1 MRYNSL
7 FKRISLLMLV
17 LLYAVSGVLAQ
28 ATKPPVVEFTKALT
42 DTVYSVG
49 PYVFEAKVASR
60 SGYAIKRPWLHYT
73 ATLNNVTTHD
83 SIYMTS
89 LGSDS
94 MWTATIPRHVYGT
107 SFVYWIRGYD
117 TLGNSTRDT
126 GTFVSQFN
134 SSGTVI
140 LNGDSVLY
148 GGTSTGIQNCSFP
161 FMLAG
166 ASPNWVR
173 VLYMSNHVRPNK
185 NGGCI
190 GAMGFYTTY
199 NAVNTHNN
207 VKIYLKATT
216 ITSLTAISSS
226 TIDPIKDGATLVYQ
240 GTITGK
246 TGWNQ
251 YKFDRGFVLPAGMN
265 LLWYVVDDDVNN
277 PCNSTILYWM
287 RNSGVGYNAVDH
299 IGMFSCS
306 GNSTGTVTDL
316 PTTMFYFGRMSSGN
330 PDTNSVAME
339 SIDNPTEGTIAGK
352 QPVKVTIINK
362 GVGNLTY
369 AKVSWSV
376 NGVLQT
382 PFTYKG
388 NLPCDF
394 TDTITLGSYTQKLM
408 GYDTITVWVSDP
420 NNKVDSVLEDDTLTV
435 IAFGCDSLLKGT
447 YTVGKGGK
455 YNFPSLAD
463 ALKILET
470 CGWGGDVTLKIA
482 TGTYAENL
490 IFKDFQTPNGYRL
503 TITSIAGVADSVV
516 FKPTSGVVADFA
528 STSGLTFKYIKLDAT
543 NIANYCVQMGS
554 GLKDIEFYHCIL
566 QGYKSTTTGNS
577 HSVIYKASGAA
588 VSDIRFIGNQILN
601 GNYGIYFYGGGTTSK
616 NSRIVF
622 DSNYIAGYYYY
633 AAYFYYNKMRF
644 THNTIEELS
653 NIYSSYDYGMYCYYL
668 DSSLIDANRFITH
681 NHASYQYSLRT
692 YYTDSATWITNNEI
706 IMENSKTTSYG
717 LYIYYTYGTKVIN
730 NSVLQYGNASTCYG
744 MYVYT
749 GSTTY
754 YGEIKNNLVTCLST
768 GTTYPL
774 YATSTTAANNYDF
787 DYNCWWSPS
796 YVGYVGSAMNSLT
809 ALQNALPSAKHDI
822 FQRPVFRDTTKSL
835 ALRLATGMDCPKIAG
850 VDRDLKGEVRVALTT
865 RGAYAMKP
873 VPCNGT
879 LISFLNVP
887 SKTDAGDTI
896 RPSVILSNS
905 GTDTITEATIRV
917 ELNGVATGKDI
928 QWKGKIGL
936 GQSDNVSLGTFILKG
951 GDNVFTAYIVKLGNM
966 KDTIN
971 DDDTTSISTHTCVQS
986 FAGNYT
992 VGGANPDFKDIEEA
1006 ILALTSCGVTG
1017 PVTLKIRS
1025 GQYDAISIYGKVLG
1039 ASKNNTI
1046 TLMADSNAKVVID
1059 GGAGTSLSLQHSGHW
1074 HFRNLTIG
1082 NTKDG
1087 RIGVELQ
1094 GQVEDVSFRNCNI
1107 YASTTTTS
1115 SDYKAVNYPNSSG
1128 ASYYPVD
1135 LEFVGNHIQG
1145 GYYNM
1150 YLYYLAGGTGNMTA
1164 SSITVDSNVL
1174 TDAYYY
1180 GIYSYYYSHYKSLSY
1195 NTVTNR
1201 KNCSNIYYG
1210 IYQYYYSNVDRVEG
1224 NRVHINNENTAY
1236 GIYWYYYKNYASYG
1250 GTPGVF
1256 KNNEVILLG
1265 TTGAKYGIYFNMPYQ
1280 SWEIV
1285 HNSVYAQTGSS
1296 TVYGIYL
1303 YNSNTSYMETFKNNL
1318 IVTKGSSTN
1327 YPIYLASYYTS
1338 SYVTLDYNNY
1348 FNQSGTYI
1356 GYAGSAISTLTS
1368 WQNTTGQEVNTTN
1381 VRPDFKDTT
1390 VSLELNDYTPFI
1402 CPRLSS
1408 ALYDINGD
1416 RRTYFTTMGVYG
1428 LKFHENVNL
1437 QATAF
1442 ISPKPIADVVCYAD
1456 YTPIAIEVKNSGLKD
1471 ADFTHSPLRVS
1482 LDITGAINYH
1492 FDTTYTRGGIRMQE
1506 TDTLILPTVP
1516 TIASGIYNMKI
1527 TLNDTSDNVL
1537 EDDTISLAYNASR
1550 VELPYDIDFSTVP
1563 NEFVNSTLAGN
1574 TAWKVSKGNGS
1585 NPSIAPAFGTGRL
1598 EFASTGNPG
1607 SYAHAIFNAVNIQN
1621 CVNPTLSFWFAHNAD
1636 CTGADMLTVLVTTD
1650 GGANYTEVKRILV
1663 VDTVTAWKQYD
1674 IDLSAF
1680 TKSSCLSVVFRAM
1693 SFGSTDQ
1700 YIDRIR
1706 ITADQDAAISLLPI
1720 DINSRTACD
1729 ETPVDIKAVITNL
1742 SRLNIDM
1749 VNDTLTLNVTGA
1761 VNYSNKVV
1769 YNNRLGSFEADTVTL
1784 GQISLDANGAYY
1796 FEAFMQPFD
1805 DKTVNDTITD
1815 STLFIMQDIALDTV
1829 LGLDDHMFKMTGDTV
1844 NVTAVAVNN
1853 GNIFVNKVILH
1864 MSIDGNNIVTD
1875 TVLTQLGAGDTL
1887 FHPMSIPFTVPAVSK
1902 EQPFYF
1908 FEMKTELGCDADN
1921 TNDVIN
1927 IVGQVLIPD
1936 SIDIQVLDITATT
1949 PATGKTKLSPTVT
1962 VANIGNIEADNI
1974 VIHVDVINDSNRV
1987 VESISENISHMA
1999 VNETNKHAFTMNYKV
2014 PNYTGKYTL
2023 KAYVEAFD
2031 GDTIQNNDTL
2041 SKEFA
2046 CYRDSVGIRE
2056 VTELDWSLG
2065 QNIPNPA
2072 TEVTTIPFTLPQ
2084 DGRVRLSI
2092 MSANGQVIYSKEVD
2106 AIAGGNRIE
2115 LDASGWTSGLY
2126 YYSMEF
2132 RGQRITRKM
2141 TVTR

>member
-1 MRYNSL
+1 MRYITL
-7 FKRISLLMLV
+7 FKKMSLLTMLV
-17 LLYAVSGVLAQ
+17 LAAAGVQAQ
-28 ATKPPVVEFTKALT
+28 STKAPLVEFTKNFT
-42 DTVYSVG
+42 DTVYMVG
-49 PYVFEAKVASR
+49 PYDFEAKVASR
-60 SGYAIKRPWLHYT
+60 SGAAIIRPWFHYT
-73 ATLNNVTTHD
+73 ATLNKVTTHD
-83 SIYMTS
+83 SIHMTA
-89 LGSDS
+89 LNGDS
-94 MWTATIPRHVYGT
+94 IWTATIPRHVYGT
-107 SFVYWIRGYD
+107 SFTYWIKGYD
-117 TLGNSTRDT
+117 TLGNNARDS
-126 GTFVSQFN
+126 GAFVSQYN
-134 SSGTVI
+134 ASGTVV
-140 LNGDSVLY
+140 LTGDSVLY
-148 GGTSTGIQNCSFP
+148 GSTSTGIQNCSFP

-166 ASPNWVR
+166 ASPSWVR
-173 VLYMSNHVRPNK
+173 VLYMANHVRPNK

-216 ITSLTAISSS
+216 MTTLTAISSS

-287 RNSGVGYNAVDH
+287 RNQSVGYNSVDRQ
-299 IGMFSCS
+299 GYFSC
-306 GNSTGTVTDL
+306 TGTSSGTTTDL
-316 PTTMFYFGRMSSGN
+316 PTTMFYFGRNNSGS
-330 PDTNSVAME
+330 PDTNSVALE
-339 SIDNPTEGTIAGK
+339 SIDNPTEGTIAGR

-369 AKVSWSV
+369 AKVGWSV
-376 NGVLQT
+376 NGVAQT
-382 PFTYKG
+382 PVTYQG

-394 TDTITLGSYTQKLM
+394 NDTITLGSYTQKLM

-420 NNKVDSVLEDDTLTV
+420 NNKVDSILEDDTLTV

-455 YNFPSLAD
+455 HNFPSLAD

-482 TGTYAENL
+482 SGTYAEN
-490 IFKDFQTPNGYRL
+490 ISFKDFQAPDGYRL

-516 FKPTSGVVADFA
+516 FKPAAGVVADLA
-528 STSGLTFKYIKLDAT
+528 STSGLTFSHITFDAT
-543 NIANYCVQMGS
+543 NVATYCVQMGG
-554 GLKDIEFYHCIL
+554 GLDDIEFYHCIL
-566 QGYKSTTTGNS
+566 QGYKSTTTGNT
-577 HSVIYKASGAA
+577 HSVIYKTSGTAINN
-588 VSDIRFIGNQILN
+588 IRFIGNRILN

-644 THNTIEELS
+644 THNVIEQMP
-653 NIYSSYDYGMYCYYL
+653 NIYSSYDYGTYCYYL

-681 NHASYQYSLRT
+681 DHANYQYSLRT
-692 YYTDSATWITNNEI
+692 YYTDSTTWITNNEI
-706 IMENSKTTSYG
+706 IMENNNTTSYG
-717 LYIYYTYGTKVIN
+717 LYTYYSYDTKIIN
-730 NSVLQYGNASTCYG
+730 NSVLQYGNATSYG

-754 YGEIKNNLVTCLST
+754 SAEIKNNIVACLGNGTC
-768 GTTYPL
+768 YPL
-774 YATSTTAANNYDF
+774 YATSTTAASTYDF
-787 DYNCWWSPS
+787 DYNCWWSPTN
-796 YVGYVGSAMNSLT
+796 VGYVGSAFTTLA

-850 VDRDLKGEVRVALTT
+850 VDHDLKGEVRVALTT

-896 RPSVILSNS
+896 RPSVVLSNS

-917 ELNGVATGKDI
+917 ELNGVATGRDI

-936 GQSDNVSLGTFILKG
+936 GQSDNISLGTFILKG

-971 DDDTTSISTHTCVQS
+971 DDDTVSVSTHTCVQS

-992 VGGANPDFKDIEEA
+992 VGGTSPDFKDIEEA

-1046 TLMADSNAKVVID
+1046 TLMADSNAKVVIN

-1074 HFRNLTIG
+1074 HFRNITFG

-1087 RIGVELQ
+1087 KVGVELQ
-1094 GQVEDVSFRNCNI
+1094 GQVEDVSFRHCNI

-1115 SDYKAVNYPNSSG
+1115 TDYRAVSYPNSSG
-1128 ASYYPVD
+1128 ANFYPVD
-1135 LEFVGNHIQG
+1135 VEFVDNNIQG

-1150 YLYYLAGGTGNMTA
+1150 YLYYLAGGTGNMTV
-1164 SSITVDSNVL
+1164 SSITVDSNRL
-1174 TDAYYY
+1174 SDAYYY

-1201 KNCSNIYYG
+1201 SKCTNAYYG

-1250 GTPGVF
+1250 GTAGVF

-1265 TTGAKYGIYFNMPYQ
+1265 TTGAKYGIYFYMPYQ
-1280 SWEIV
+1280 DWEIV

-1303 YNSNTSYMETFKNNL
+1303 YNSSTSYKETFKNNL
-1318 IVTKGSSTN
+1318 IVTKGTSTN
-1327 YPIYLASYYTS
+1327 YPLYLSSYYTN
-1338 SYVTLDYNNY
+1338 SYVILDYNNY
-1348 FNQSGTYI
+1348 YNQSGATI
-1356 GYAGSAISTLTS
+1356 GYAGSAISSLSS
-1368 WQNTTGQEVNTTN
+1368 WQTTTGQETNTTN
-1381 VRPDFKDTT
+1381 LRPDFKDTT

-1402 CPRLSS
+1402 CQRVNS
-1408 ALYDINGD
+1408 AMTDITGD
-1416 RRTYFTTMGVYG
+1416 RRTYFTTMGAYG

-1437 QATAF
+1437 QMIDFVT
-1442 ISPKPIADVVCYAD
+1442 PKPIADAVCYAD
-1456 YTPIAIEVKNSGLKD
+1456 YTKVAIAVKNAGLKD
-1471 ADFTHSPLRVS
+1471 ADFTHSPLKVS

-1492 FDTTYTRGGIRMQE
+1492 FDTTYTRGGIKMQQ

-1516 TIASGIYNMKI
+1516 TIASGIYNMRI

-1563 NEFVNSTLAGN
+1563 NEFVNATMAGN
-1574 TAWKVSKGNGS
+1574 AEWKVVKGAGDS
-1585 NPSIAPAFGTGRL
+1585 PAIAPAFGTGRL
-1598 EFASTGNPG
+1598 EFAGAGNPG
-1607 SYAHAIFNAVNIQN
+1607 AYAHAIFNAVNIQN
-1621 CVNPTLSFWFAHNAD
+1621 CVNPTLSFWYAHNAN

-1663 VDTVTAWKQYD
+1663 ADTITTWRKYE
-1674 IDLSAF
+1674 IDLSNF
-1680 TKSSCLSVVFRAM
+1680 TTSSCLSVVFRAL

-1700 YIDRIR
+1700 SIDRIR
-1706 ITADQDAAISLLPI
+1706 ITASQDAALSLLPI
-1720 DINSRTACD
+1720 NISERSACD
-1729 ETPVDIKAVITNL
+1729 NTPVDVKAVITNL

-1749 VNDTLTLNVTGA
+1749 VNDTLTLNVSGA

-1769 YNNRLGSFEADTVTL
+1769 YNNRLGSFATDTVTL

-1796 FEAFMQPFD
+1796 LNACMQPFD
-1805 DKTVNDTITD
+1805 DKTANDTTSD
-1815 STLFIMQDIALDTV
+1815 SSLFIMQDIALDSV
-1829 LGLDDHMFKMTGDTV
+1829 IGIDNQMFKMTGESV
-1844 NVTAVAVNN
+1844 NVTAIAVNN
-1853 GNIFVNKVILH
+1853 GNIPVDRVILH
-1864 MSIDGNNIVTD
+1864 MGIDGNEVVAD
-1875 TVLTQLGAGDTL
+1875 TVAQRLYPGDTL
-1887 FHPMSIPFTVPAVSK
+1887 VHPMSRAFVVPAVSK
-1902 EQPFYF
+1902 DQPYYF
-1908 FEMKTELGCDADN
+1908 FELRTELACDADN
-1921 TNDVIN
+1921 TNDVIS
-1927 IVGQVLIPD
+1927 IVGQVNIPD
-1936 SIDIQVLDITATT
+1936 SIDIQVLEISTT
-1949 PATGKTKLSPTVT
+1949 DQALGKTKLSPTVR
-1962 VANIGNIEADNI
+1962 VANIGNLEADNI
-1974 VIHVDVINDSNRV
+1974 VIHVDVIDSSKQV
-1987 VESISENISHMA
+1987 VESISGNISHMA
-1999 VNETNKHAFTMNYKV
+1999 VNETKNQQLTMNYKV

-2023 KAYVEAFD
+2023 RAYVEAFD
-2031 GDTIQNNDTL
+2031 GDTIRSNDTL
-2041 SKEFA
+2041 ERQFGCKVDDTPV
-2046 CYRDSVGIRE
+2046 RDAERLGW
-2056 VTELDWSLG
+2056 TLG

-2072 TEVTTIPFTLPQ
+2072 GNTTRIPFNLPQAGEVTLTVM
-2084 DGRVRLSI
+2084 G
-2092 MSANGQVIYSKEVD
+2092 ANGQVIHRQTVQGE
-2106 AIAGGNRIE
+2106 AGSNS
-2115 LDASGWTSGLY
+2115 LDLNASDWAAGVY
-2126 YYSMEF
+2126 YYTMEY
-2132 RGQRITRKM
+2132 RRQRITRKM
-2141 TVTR
+2141 NITR